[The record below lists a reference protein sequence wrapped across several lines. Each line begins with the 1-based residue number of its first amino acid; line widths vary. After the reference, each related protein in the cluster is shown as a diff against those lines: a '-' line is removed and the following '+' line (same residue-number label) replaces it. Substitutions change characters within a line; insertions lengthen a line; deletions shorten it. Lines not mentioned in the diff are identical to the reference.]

1 MHGKAPHREKVRY
14 LLRLFW
20 IGNANYWEQATN
32 NWLAAETWKVYICT
46 KNHARSTVRFRGES
60 FVGELHREKSIHP
73 KNKPPAQL
81 KMRGF
86 QWLLVCAI
94 LCVQLK
100 YYSSQQ
106 VVEFFGTCT
115 NDDECPD
122 YAQCENAGGIGNQC
136 RCEDGFDAIDGII
149 TSVGNAVTEC
159 RGIWY
164 FILYIL
170 YISTILPFC
179 IKSWC
184 YKIAN
189 NELLFLFFLIV
200 WSTWSK
206 TRYIMY
212 NCGCFSIKSRMLS
225 FFISDLGPCSPYDN
239 KETDCGTNG
248 RCVTYTDNYNVVKA
262 ACKCAVG
269 YTGINCEST
278 YRRSKVKTWT

>member
-1 MHGKAPHREKVRY
+1 MQI
-14 LLRLFW
+14 
-20 IGNANYWEQATN
+20 IGNRPRIIG
-32 NWLAAETWKVYICT
+32 WLLQLEKYIYVQKT
-46 KNHARSTVRFRGES
+46 MQRSTVRFRSES

-115 NDDECPD
+115 NDEECPD
-122 YAQCENAGGIGNQC
+122 YAQCENTGGVGNQC

-212 NCGCFSIKSRMLS
+212 NCGCFWIKSIK
-225 FFISDLGPCSPYDN
+225 
-239 KETDCGTNG
+239 
-248 RCVTYTDNYNVVKA
+248 NVVFFYFRPWSLFA
-262 ACKCAVG
+262 
-269 YTGINCEST
+269 IWQ
-278 YRRSKVKTWT
+278 RRDRLWHKRTMCNIHW